1 MDLSETREKLEF
13 IVEIKINYPDKASAE
28 SILKAISP
36 DNCSAPPGLEIR
48 SEVSRNAVILSIS
61 CVKGLGSLIS
71 TIDDLLSC
79 IQVAEKALKG
89 IMT

>member
-1 MDLSETREKLEF
+1 M
-13 IVEIKINYPDKASAE
+13 EIKINYPDKASAE

-36 DNCSAPPGLEIR
+36 DNRSAPPGIEIK
-48 SEVSRNAVILSIS
+48 SEVSKNAVKLSIS

-79 IQVAEKALKG
+79 IQIAEKALKG
-89 IMT
+89 IIN